1 VKRLTVDLE
10 DELHLRLKRVSLE
23 RGETM
28 SEIIRGLLGAW
39 LPKEE
44 EKLERLRRLAD
55 DRAGT

>member
-28 SEIIRGLLGAW
+28 SEIIRALLGAW

-44 EKLERLRRLAD
+44 EELERLRRP
-55 DRAGT
+55 R